1 MNRKNFL
8 RKSIGACASFYF
20 GYHWLLTTQ
29 VLAEEAKEQP
39 VISIPEK
46 LADKPQIKEIYWTYD
61 TTDKGLEYI
70 RLHIMIS
77 EKCEVLREQKGQ
89 TVRLFMKNCLP
100 AKFSGKR
107 TGDGR
112 FFSSLVI
119 TPLGEHCEIVMNGLA
134 KQGASQSRCTVNS
147 SGESSDKMMHLQVDM
162 GPLFAP
168 GQLKESDLG
177 IKETAL
183 SFGPLEIRPTTDLIV
198 IHHVGNTDEDISA
211 AEIHEL
217 HLGNGWSGIGYHYV
231 IHKNGSIERGRPLDT
246 IGAHAYQFN
255 DTSVGINLVGNF
267 EISKPTEAQLR
278 SAAKLIAV
286 LCNFYS
292 LHPDDQ
298 TVVGHRDLMTT
309 DCPGQNLYEQLP
321 ALREKSLGYI

>member
-8 RKSIGACASFYF
+8 RKSIGTCASFYF
-20 GYHWLLTTQ
+20 GYHWLISSK
-29 VLAEEAKEQP
+29 VLAGAAKEQSL
-39 VISIPEK
+39 ISIPAK
-46 LADKPQIKEIYWTYD
+46 LDNKPQIQEIYWTYD

-70 RLHIMIS
+70 RLHILVS
-77 EKCEVLREQKGQ
+77 EKCEVFREQKGQ
-89 TVRLFMKNCLP
+89 KVRLLIKNCSP
-100 AKFSGKR
+100 AKFVGKSA
-107 TGDGR
+107 GDGR
-112 FFSSLVI
+112 FLSSFVM
-119 TPLGEHCEIVMNGLA
+119 TPLEDHCEIVFNVVA
-134 KQGASQSRCTVNS
+134 KQVPSQSRCTVQA
-147 SGESSDKMMHLQVDM
+147 SGESVDKMMHLQVDI
-162 GPLFAP
+162 GPLFAS

-177 IKETAL
+177 IKETSL

-211 AEIHEL
+211 AEIHEM

-231 IHKNGSIERGRPLDT
+231 IRKNGSIERGRPLDM

-267 EISKPTEAQLR
+267 EISKPTEFQLT

-286 LCNFYS
+286 LCNFYG

-321 ALREKSLGYI
+321 ALREKSLEYR